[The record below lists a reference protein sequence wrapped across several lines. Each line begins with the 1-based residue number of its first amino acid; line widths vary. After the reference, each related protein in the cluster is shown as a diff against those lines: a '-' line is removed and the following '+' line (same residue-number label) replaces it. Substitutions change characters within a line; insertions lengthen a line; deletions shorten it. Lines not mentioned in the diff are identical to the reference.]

1 MRRNAVA
8 CDPIVGNVFSVHG
21 VAAHQGQA
29 LTLREVSLARHNM

>member
-29 LTLREVSLARHNM
+29 LTLREVSLAGHTM